1 MQIELL
7 CRTASTVAKVTLGAG
22 ESVTCEVG
30 SMVAMTPQVVVETTS
45 KSRGGGMMAGI
56 RRVFSGENFFL
67 NHFTS
72 RVEGGE
78 VYLAPSQLADVHH
91 HALRGGTVV
100 VQGSSW
106 LASSAG
112 IEIDTTF
119 AGLGNA
125 LFSGESMFWVKC
137 TGTGDLL
144 FNSFGAIYPIDV
156 DGSYVVDTGH
166 IVAFEETLAFQMT
179 KASSSF
185 IGSFLGG
192 EGLVCRFNG
201 RGRVWVQS
209 HQPDAFGRTIGPLL
223 LPRD

>member
-1 MQIELL
+1 
-7 CRTASTVAKVTLGAG
+7 
-22 ESVTCEVG
+22 
-30 SMVAMTPQVVVETTS
+30 
-45 KSRGGGMMAGI
+45 MAGI
-56 RRVFSGENFFL
+56 RRAFSGESFFL

-72 RVEGGE
+72 RVEGGA
-78 VYLAPSQLADVHH
+78 VYIAPTQLADVYHH
-91 HALRGGTVV
+91 SLRGGSVV

-119 AGLGNA
+119 AGIGNA

-137 TGTGDLL
+137 SGTGDLL
-144 FNSFGAIYPIDV
+144 FNSFGAIYPVDV

-166 IVAFEETLAFQMT
+166 IVAFEETLSFQMA
-179 KASSSF
+179 KASTSL

-201 RGRVWVQS
+201 RGRIWVQS
-209 HQPDAFGRTIGPLL
+209 HQPDAFGRTVGPLL